1 MGNGF
6 LWVLV
11 GRPSK
16 KLPIRT
22 HQNLSEPIPPELIKK
37 VREVKEFK
45 EFKEFREESV
55 CALTKLPKLINLP
68 NVRALT
74 KLLNLPNVR
83 AARHAGTAK
92 KKSPNRSLDSLRIFA
107 VGNQASRCWA
117 LSDVER
123 YYSAKISSILIAAV
137 ATGVPGPKI
146 AAAPSL

>member
-1 MGNGF
+1 MWGG
-6 LWVLV
+6 
-11 GRPSK
+11 PQK

-45 EFKEFREESV
+45 EFREREKKV
-55 CALTKLPKLINLP
+55 TKFPKLTKLINRRKP
-68 NVRALT
+68 RSKARA
-74 KLLNLPNVR
+74 K
-83 AARHAGTAK
+83 GK
-92 KKSPNRSLDSLRIFA
+92 KKTPNRSLESLGIFA

>member
-1 MGNGF
+1 MGSCGF

-11 GRPSK
+11 GRSSKK

-68 NVRALT
+68 NVRA
-74 KLLNLPNVR
+74 
-83 AARHAGTAK
+83 ARHAGTAK
-92 KKSPNRSLDSLRIFA
+92 KKTPNRSLESLGIFA

>member
-16 KLPIRT
+16 KLPNRT

-68 NVRALT
+68 NVRA
-74 KLLNLPNVR
+74 
-83 AARHAGTAK
+83 ARHAGTAK
-92 KKSPNRSLDSLRIFA
+92 KKTPNRSLESLGIFA
-107 VGNQASRCWA
+107 VGNQALRCWA

-123 YYSAKISSILIAAV
+123 DYSAKISSILIAAV